1 MTASQITDIIGQLTL
16 EEKASLCPGSDA
28 WHLQAI
34 ERLGISG
41 PMITDGLHGLRKVSD
56 GSPADIYNSI
66 PATCFPTAAG
76 LASTWNPD
84 LIAEVGVALGQETRA
99 ERVGVLLGPGINMK
113 RSPLCGRNFE
123 HFSEDPVLTGVI
135 ATELVAVSSPR
146 GSVPLLSIS
155 LPITRRP
162 TV

>member
-66 PATCFPTAAG
+66 PATCFPTA
-76 LASTWNPD
+76 
-84 LIAEVGVALGQETRA
+84 R
-99 ERVGVLLGPGINMK
+99 R
-113 RSPLCGRNFE
+113 
-123 HFSEDPVLTGVI
+123 TGVDL
-135 ATELVAVSSPR
+135 EPR
-146 GSVPLLSIS
+146 PHRRGWSRTRSGDTSRARRCVTQSWYQHEAFSVV
-155 LPITRRP
+155 RP
-162 TV
+162 